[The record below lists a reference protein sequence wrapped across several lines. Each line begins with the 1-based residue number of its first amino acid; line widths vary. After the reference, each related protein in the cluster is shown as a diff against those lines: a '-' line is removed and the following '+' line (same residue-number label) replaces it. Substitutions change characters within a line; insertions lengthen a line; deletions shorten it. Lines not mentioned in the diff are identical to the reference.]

1 MATSQNFP
9 FPAAEEPMNDTLTLL
24 KTRRSIPAVN
34 IAEPGPSDPQLAELL
49 TIAARVPD
57 HGKLVPWRFILFRGE
72 ARRAAGEATAALLAR
87 RRPDADPKLIENERA
102 RFTRS
107 PLVVAV
113 VSRAVPHV
121 KIPEWEQVMSAGAA
135 AMNLVVAANALG
147 FAAQWLTEWVAYD
160 EEARALLGLAPE
172 ERLAGLV
179 HIGTPNTPPFE
190 RPRPDLAEIVTDWKP
205 AA

>member
-1 MATSQNFP
+1 MT
-9 FPAAEEPMNDTLTLL
+9 DTLTLL

-34 IAEPGPSDPQLAELL
+34 IAEPGPSEAQIEEML

-57 HGKLVPWRFILFRGE
+57 HGKLVPWRFILYRGE
-72 ARRAAGEATAALLAR
+72 ARAAAGAATAALMAR
-87 RRPDADPKLIENERA
+87 QRPDADPKLIEAERN

-113 VSRAVPHV
+113 VSRAAPHV
-121 KIPEWEQVMSAGAA
+121 KIPEWEQLLSAAAA
-135 AMNLVVAANALG
+135 AMNLVIAANAMG
-147 FAAQWLTEWVAYD
+147 FAAQWLTEWVTYD
-160 EEARALLGLAPE
+160 AEARAILGLSPE
-172 ERLAGLV
+172 ERLVGLV

-190 RPRPDLAEIVTDWKP
+190 RPRPALADIVSDWQPP